1 MKRIRNRTRES
12 CRARDWNVTKG
23 TEKMGKKG
31 AGRRDI
37 YSYMPNDEPT
47 IQRRF
52 RSAYIASLGVHS
64 NHAMCRL
71 LRMSPRGGA
80 RASNVAWPP
89 IFSVIQTIRRVSQ
102 EWELAGIEGDFH
114 SKGEKESRP
123 FDHDSSCAAE
133 ISACKKVNVGVEN

>member
-1 MKRIRNRTRES
+1 MTSQPFSAGSGQRTLPR
-12 CRARDWNVTKG
+12 WVYIVIIQ
-23 TEKMGKKG
+23 G
-31 AGRRDI
+31 AGYCACLPEVVVR
-37 YSYMPNDEPT
+37 
-47 IQRRF
+47 
-52 RSAYIASLGVHS
+52 
-64 NHAMCRL
+64 
-71 LRMSPRGGA
+71 GA